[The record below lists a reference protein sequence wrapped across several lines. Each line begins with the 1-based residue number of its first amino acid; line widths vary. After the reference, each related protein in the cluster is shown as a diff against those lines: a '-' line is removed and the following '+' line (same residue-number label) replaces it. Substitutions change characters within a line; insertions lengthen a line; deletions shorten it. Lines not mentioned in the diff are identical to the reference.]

1 MIVRTNALLILLAA
15 GGTLGAA
22 EHAPLQPD
30 AFLARY
36 CLDCHGAEKHKGDR
50 RFDNLPLQIGSELV
64 LAERWREILDQLQ
77 LGEMPPEDKQ
87 QPSAPE
93 RLAVI
98 RWIEGQLTVAQTAA
112 ASQAGSVVHRRLS
125 RAEYLH
131 TVRDMFG
138 FEGDFDP
145 TVRFP
150 ADEESDGFHNIGSA
164 LRTSRHHIEAYLA
177 AADAVID
184 QAYDLAHVNGA
195 PPVRTWRDTPE
206 SCGDLNQAFG
216 QGVIAAEKA
225 EGQAYIHLRH
235 GLRNQELIYDSKI
248 FLKDLRSTGVPH
260 SGWYEIE
267 VEATA
272 ANRHH
277 PYGEELMLGLLKA
290 YYPNM
295 KSYYDDS
302 KPMQLGVGRQI
313 EGMKGNAWR
322 LVPPNILQSQN
333 LPDDRYTTL
342 RFRIWLDHNTF
353 PYLSWLDGP
362 PKGTAGNFISTKLYK
377 FDPEVPKIEQK
388 VWENLALRPERD
400 KLYTHRY
407 RGPEVRL
414 RYWQMTGPLQQAS
427 PHEAGKLLFKSIR
440 PEATKVDSQR
450 LREELSRLATQFF
463 RREVKVGELIP
474 YYEMLQHGV
483 ESGLRYADAVRPVL
497 KALLCSPDFLFLSE
511 PQTQAGAITPG
522 QLANRLSYF
531 LNAGPPD
538 LTLRELAARG
548 TLDAAAIRRETDRLL
563 NSPKSE
569 RFLRLFTLQWLGLE
583 RLGSMPPGKETF
595 PSYHIDRLEDAMKE
609 ETWRFVAELIRTN
622 QPVQSLVEANFT
634 YANAG
639 LSRLYGLPPIAS
651 DTLER
656 VNFPTGSG
664 RRGLL
669 GHASVLTVT
678 ANGVETSPVKRGV
691 WLLEKILGTPPSPPP
706 PNVPPIEPDIRGA
719 TTIRQQLEK
728 HRSVATCA
736 DCHAKIDPLG
746 YALEGFDPIGRQRDR
761 YPNGAAIDTSGSYR
775 GQTVN
780 GPDDIRALLARN
792 PDLLARNFAH
802 RMLTYALGRQLGL
815 ADQAPLR
822 SLLSDWKDRQYA
834 LRDLVHLVAA
844 NDLMQKP

>member
-1 MIVRTNALLILLAA
+1 MRAYAFCILLIVASA
-15 GGTLGAA
+15 GVAA
-22 EHAPLQPD
+22 ETAPLQPD
-30 AFLARY
+30 TFLARY
-36 CLDCHGAEKHKGDR
+36 CIDCHGAEKQKGDR
-50 RFDNLPLQIGSELV
+50 RFDDLPLKIGTELV
-64 LAERWREILDQLQ
+64 HAEHWRDILDQLQ
-77 LGEMPPEDKQ
+77 LGEMPPVDER
-87 QPSAPE
+87 QPSDPE
-93 RLAVI
+93 RLAII
-98 RWIEGQLTVAQTAA
+98 RWIEGQLAA
-112 ASQAGSVVHRRLS
+112 AQIATATQAGSVVHRRLS
-125 RAEYLH
+125 RAEYLN

-138 FEGDFDP
+138 FAGDFDP

-150 ADEESDGFHNIGSA
+150 SDEESDGFHNIGSA
-164 LRTSRHHIEAYLA
+164 LRTSRHHVEAYLA
-177 AADAVID
+177 AADAVLD
-184 QAYDLAHVNGA
+184 HAYDLAQVNGA
-195 PPVRTWRDTPE
+195 PTVRTWRDTPE

-216 QGVIAAEKA
+216 QGVVPAEKA

-248 FLKDLRSTGVPH
+248 FLKDVRSTGVPH
-260 SGWYEIE
+260 SGWYDIE

-277 PYGEELMLGLLKA
+277 PYGDELMLGLLKA

-295 KSYYDDS
+295 KSFYDES
-302 KPMQLGVGRQI
+302 VPMQLGVGRQV

-322 LVPPNILQSQN
+322 LVPPNILQSQK
-333 LPDDRYTTL
+333 LPDDRYTKL
-342 RFRIWLDHNTF
+342 HFRIWLDQNTF

-362 PKGTAGNFISTKLYK
+362 PKGAAGNFISTKLYK

-388 VWENLALRPERD
+388 VWENLALRAERD

-414 RYWQMTGPLQQAS
+414 RYWQMTGPLQQVS
-427 PHEAGKLLFKSIR
+427 THQAGTLLFKSIR
-440 PEATKVDSQR
+440 SEATKVDPQR
-450 LREELSRLATQFF
+450 LREELNRLATQFF
-463 RREVKVGELIP
+463 RREVKDGELIP
-474 YYEMLQHGV
+474 YFEMLQHGV
-483 ESGLRYADAVRPVL
+483 ESGLRYAEAVRPVI

-511 PQTQAGAITPG
+511 PQTQAGVITPG

-531 LNAGPPD
+531 LNAGAPD
-538 LTLRELAARG
+538 QTLRELAARG
-548 TLDAAAIRRETDRLL
+548 ALDAATIRRETDRLL

-569 RFLRLFTLQWLGLE
+569 RFLRLFTMQWLGLE

-595 PSYHIDRLEDAMKE
+595 PAYHIDRLEDAMKE
-609 ETWRFVAELIRTN
+609 ETWRFVAELVRTN

-656 VNFPTGSG
+656 VNFPAGSS

-669 GHASVLTVT
+669 GQASVLTVT
-678 ANGVETSPVKRGV
+678 ANGVDTSPVKRGV

-736 DCHAKIDPLG
+736 SCHAKIDPLG

-761 YPNGAAIDTSGSYR
+761 YPNGAAIDTSGFYR
-775 GQTVN
+775 GQSVN
-780 GPDDIRALLARN
+780 GPDDIRAVLARN
-792 PDLLARNFAH
+792 PDLLARNLAH
-802 RMLTYALGRQLGL
+802 RMLTYALGRQLGI
-815 ADQAPLR
+815 ADHEPLR
-822 SLLSDWKDRQYA
+822 ALLSDWKDRKYG
-834 LRDLVHLVAA
+834 LRDLVLLVAT